1 MRNRIEL
8 EQMPRFWPPKPSRF
22 WDVVLGPLHR
32 RTLRR
37 FHGVAQVEIEGFARM
52 SQIDP
57 ADGILVCPNHSYTG
71 DGSVML
77 EFSRRAPRRVYI
89 MAAWHAFR
97 SKLGLM
103 GAILQRMG
111 AFSVDREG
119 CDRRAIKQST
129 ELLTTGKALCIFPE
143 GEIYHL
149 NERLTPLREGVAFIA
164 ASAQRELAK
173 SGSKASVWL
182 LPVAIRYHFID
193 SVMPALTH
201 AMTQLEQR
209 VLLTPKPDAP
219 LHERIIR
226 FGEVALTIKEKDYF
240 GREGSGDLP
249 TRLSN
254 LSRHVLSRREQTHL
268 GKTNDDDLI
277 PVRVKLLRQHLLE
290 SIWES
295 DPHPDRMTEVCQA
308 LSDVHLA
315 LQLYSYPGDY
325 IAQQPTV
332 ERMAET
338 IEKFEED
345 VYGTYAKP
353 KGRRKATVR
362 IGEPISVRDGMA
374 EGKLRQITARLTER
388 LEEGISRVMNSDDR
402 TTA

>member
-8 EQMPRFWPPKPSRF
+8 EQMPRFWPPRPSRF

-32 RTLRR
+32 RTLTR
-37 FHGVAQVEIEGFARM
+37 FHGIAEVGIQGFEHMA
-52 SQIDP
+52 SIDP

-97 SKLGLM
+97 SKLGVM
-103 GAILQRMG
+103 GAMLQRMG
-111 AFSVDREG
+111 VFSVDREG
-119 CDRRAIKQST
+119 CDRRAIKQSI

-143 GEIYHL
+143 GEIYHT

-164 ASAQRELAK
+164 ASAQRELYK
-173 SGSKASVWL
+173 SGSQATVWL
-182 LPVAIRYHFID
+182 LPVAIRYHFLD
-193 SVMPALTH
+193 SVMPALID
-201 AMTQLEQR
+201 AMTRLEQR
-209 VLLTPKPDAP
+209 VLLTPRPGEP

-226 FGEVALTIKEKDYF
+226 FGEVALTIKEKDYL
-240 GREGSGDLP
+240 GRESSGDLP

-254 LSRHVLSRREQTHL
+254 LARHVLSRREQAHL
-268 GKTNDDDLI
+268 GRTNDDDSI

-295 DPHPDRMTEVCQA
+295 DPPPETMPTICQA

-325 IAQQPTV
+325 VKQQPTV

-345 VYGTYAKP
+345 VYGTHVKP
-353 KGRRKATVR
+353 KGRRRATVT
-362 IGEPISVRDGMA
+362 IGEPISVGDAMG
-374 EGKLRQITARLTER
+374 EGKLRQVTARLTER
-388 LEEGISRVMNSDDR
+388 LERGIRSAMAIS
-402 TTA
+402 TSSA